1 MNSNNDLQHF
11 ILTRFNLLLWNKDK
25 DGHKVRTMK
34 WLEHRFSL
42 FEKYCLPSIVNQTCK
57 DFKWIVLFDSSTPEK
72 YKDRIVDLQA
82 ECTQLIPVFV
92 EPENGRRFAEIF
104 RKEVVKRLNGNL
116 NDNPNLNVNERG
128 RVLTTYLDNDDAL
141 NKRFV
146 EDLQQR
152 VSTMSDR
159 TFVFYSDGLQF
170 YTDHKYLMQ
179 IRYRRNHFASV
190 IESGEPSEIKTIYG
204 YGSHY
209 YINQIKGAK
218 IEYVDNLPMWC
229 EVIHEKNMG
238 NDAYFL
244 KVKMVKD
251 EEMLRRDFVLDETV
265 DYGLGLYL
273 FRFLPRYGKTFIRR
287 CRYRLFGRHW

>member
-1 MNSNNDLQHF
+1 MMSSHNDLQHF

-25 DGHKVRTMK
+25 EGHKVRTMK

-57 DFKWIVLFDSSTPEK
+57 DFKWIVLFDSSMPEK
-72 YKDRIVDLQA
+72 YKDRIADLQVK
-82 ECTQLIPVFV
+82 CTQLIPVFV

-104 RKEVVKRLNGNL
+104 RKEVVKRLNL
-116 NDNPNLNVNERG
+116 DDDLNVNGRG

-141 NKRFV
+141 NVRFV
-146 EDLQQR
+146 EDVQQR
-152 VSTMSDR
+152 ASALSDR
-159 TFVFYSDGLQF
+159 TFIYYTDGLQF
-170 YTDHKYLMQ
+170 FTDHNYLMQ
-179 IRYRRNHFASV
+179 IHYRRNHFVSV
-190 IESGEPSEIKTIYG
+190 VENGEPLGVRTIYG

-209 YINQIKGAK
+209 YIDQIKGAE

-244 KVKMVKD
+244 KAKMVKD
-251 EEMLRRDFVLDETV
+251 GERLRRDFALDETV
-265 DYGLGLYL
+265 NHGTWLYL
-273 FRFLPRYGKTFIRR
+273 FRFLPRYGKTFFRR
-287 CRYRLFGRHW
+287 CRHRLFGRQW